1 LAFRRGRG
9 LAKVYNMF
17 FTWLKRYMPRG
28 IYGRAALILL
38 LPVVILQLVVTVIFA
53 QRNYEGV
60 TTQMTTTVL
69 REVALVLNVAAEAPS
84 AEAIAPLVPFDDPG
98 STGYAG

>member
-1 LAFRRGRG
+1 
-9 LAKVYNMF
+9 MF
-17 FTWLKRYMPRG
+17 FTWLKRYVPRG

-60 TTQMTTTVL
+60 TTQMTDTVL
-69 REVALVLNVAAEAPS
+69 REVALVLQTIDQAPS
-84 AEAIAPLVPFDDPG
+84 PEGADNLCR
-98 STGYAG
+98 

>member
-1 LAFRRGRG
+1 
-9 LAKVYNMF
+9 MF

-60 TTQMTTTVL
+60 TTQMTETVL
-69 REVALVLNVAAEAPS
+69 REVALVLDVAEDAASPDD
-84 AEAIAPLVPFDDPG
+84 IARWSPNGWPL
-98 STGYAG
+98 